1 MDTRKLPPSTGDDV
15 EEEDGN
21 MSMNYSEGDSSSSNK
36 PLHNDNNE
44 ALLPRKRSQ
53 STKSPTD
60 NNNNKGNTS
69 ILSNTNDEEIEAV
82 LAAGRESSS
91 SSSIDEPA
99 KKREDLRSTPYEM
112 KQTNIS
118 QLLQQQQNDI
128 IDTNNEQ
135 DDEVGIQQ
143 AATAGL
149 SHSFSHPSL
158 EVLEGNLVEARGSL
172 NASFDAALQQQQQN
186 NNNNNNNTTGAASSS
201 MNNNPI
207 YTSPKRRKQS
217 IDLDEEEVVAEA
229 ASLPQQ
235 QQIEQQPHPSSFTP
249 LRPPNTVQKQR
260 NRRKTGDGIL
270 FSPKPVYSDR
280 KTKGTRPPRPS
291 SGSGGNAN
299 AAGESGANNNNM
311 QQQPSGPSSP
321 LTPSPKY
328 GETQS
333 NNLSQTP
340 MSTTSTH
347 SPGGTPYR
355 FKDFPASLPKVNHR
369 PPPDNIDG
377 QANIDERKQPPP
389 GTAQKLNLLPKP
401 TPRKQQDYNEKM
413 INPQSS
419 RRLFMQQQQSG
430 KKPPS
435 ASSLTN
441 NPSFDNSEKG
451 GSDSKDYGGNNQAD
465 ISGDWS
471 EMMSSTDK
479 SVTNQ
484 QIRLSN
490 VPSHVFQNQQQQVR
504 SNNNDNNTELEET
517 IEEEEDDTVVM
528 DEEEDDAFGGQ
539 EVNIEVAADTGFSG
553 TKLTFS
559 SPDPSPLDPSMST
572 GVAAEEERKI
582 PPQHELLE
590 TALHPHTPRGLAA
603 TSAIHNLSPINRLPE
618 DGDDHDMA
626 EEDEAATGIGGNE
639 SMQPPLFSHAASP
652 ILRQSINEGVAAVDT
667 SVNSSASIF
676 SAGQN
681 MSAVNT
687 TTSTANVNNTTLN
700 NSNLSGLSRPTAR
713 KLRRPKPD
721 TSAFSM
727 GTPSQQSIGSK
738 DSGFYSHQTGDAST
752 DNNRLLCPP
761 TPVRTPAWA
770 HHASVERSHQQVGG
784 MKRQNSLIA
793 TKVLAAAPPRV
804 VNNLSS
810 LEDSMLENDI
820 SESMDTTTSGR
831 GSSGRVAGFSSID
844 EGNAEEV
851 ISSALKQGK
860 RAASLAKTPGTA
872 YKGRK
877 STAPL
882 VNEEINFSDFD
893 NLGILGSGAFADV
906 YKVKSKK
913 DGRLYAIK
921 RNRRQFRGVKDRER
935 AMAEVNTMKRLQTA
949 LLSEAAAS
957 PTATTSSHQKDNSG
971 GEDHS
976 KSKYGLYLLF
986 FIRAWQQEGFFY
998 CQTELCSRAT
1008 ARHLRMSIVS
1018 EWERDMSRYPSLQL
1032 CLLEQTNTSSD
1043 VQDRLIPEKAIW
1055 QMCHDISRGLYHI
1068 HSYGMVHYDIKPSNI
1083 FFVYNSKWGTIC
1095 KIGDFGLAGDIGT
1108 KDDGQEGDT
1117 AYMANELLS
1126 AGSAKHSGA
1135 DIFSLGLTLYELASS
1150 QAWSLPREGDRWHEI
1165 RSGTHRPELHQS
1177 RSESLVKLIQAMIQ
1191 PNVKERPTAEDISGS
1206 DEVKR
1211 ANARNDSFLSQY
1223 VNDVEIYDNK
1233 REKELASAEAEAR
1246 RR

>member
-1 MDTRKLPPSTGDDV
+1 MADNDTNN
-15 EEEDGN
+15 EEGN
-21 MSMNYSEGDSSSSNK
+21 MSMNYSEEDVSSSSHE
-36 PLHNDNNE
+36 PLHNHDTSSDNNNE

-53 STKSPTD
+53 SSKSPLDT
-60 NNNNKGNTS
+60 NKESGTS

-118 QLLQQQQNDI
+118 QLLQQQQQQHD
-128 IDTNNEQ
+128 IDTNNDNNEQ
-135 DDEVGIQQ
+135 EEEDVGIQQ

-172 NASFDAALQQQQQN
+172 NASFDAALQQQQQQQATHN
-186 NNNNNNNTTGAASSS
+186 STAGAASSS

-217 IDLDEEEVVAEA
+217 IDLDEEEEKVAEA

-235 QQIEQQPHPSSFTP
+235 QKKPHPSSFTP

-280 KTKGTRPPRPS
+280 KKNNARPPRPS
-291 SGSGGNAN
+291 SGSGSNGNAN
-299 AAGESGANNNNM
+299 ILAAGESVVNNNM

-328 GETQS
+328 GEAQS
-333 NNLSQTP
+333 NL
-340 MSTTSTH
+340 H

-369 PPPDNIDG
+369 ESRDNV
-377 QANIDERKQPPP
+377 DERKQQPP

-401 TPRKQQDYNEKM
+401 TPRKQQDYEKM
-413 INPQSS
+413 VNPQSS
-419 RRLFMQQQQSG
+419 RRLFMQQQSG

-451 GSDSKDYGGNNQAD
+451 GSDSKDYGGGNQAD

-490 VPSHVFQNQQQQVR
+490 VPSHVFQNHQQQVR
-504 SNNNDNNTELEET
+504 STTNNDNNTELEET

-528 DEEEDDAFGGQ
+528 DEGEDDAFG
-539 EVNIEVAADTGFSG
+539 NIEVAADTGFSG

-559 SPDPSPLDPSMST
+559 SPDPSPLDPSMSR
-572 GVAAEEERKI
+572 GVAAVEERKN

-603 TSAIHNLSPINRLPE
+603 SAIHNLSPINRLPE

-626 EEDEAATGIGGNE
+626 DHDDTDVYDTGEEEATSCTRGG
-639 SMQPPLFSHAASP
+639 STQPPLFSHAASP
-652 ILRQSINEGVAAVDT
+652 ILRQSINEGVADT

-820 SESMDTTTSGR
+820 SESMDTTASGR

-877 STAPL
+877 STTPL
-882 VNEEINFSDFD
+882 VNEEINFSDFE

-957 PTATTSSHQKDNSG
+957 PTETGSHQKDNSDG
-971 GEDHS
+971 DYHS

-1018 EWERDMSRYPSLQL
+1018 EWERDMSRYPSLQS
-1032 CLLEQTNTSSD
+1032 CLLDEQTGASSD
-1043 VQDRLIPEKAIW
+1043 IQDRFIPEKTIW

-1126 AGSAKHSGA
+1126 AGSAKHSSA

-1165 RSGTHRPELHQS
+1165 RSGTHRPELHPS

-1191 PNVKERPTAEDISGS
+1191 PSVKERPTAEDISGS

-1223 VNDVEIYDNK
+1223 VNDVEIFDSK

>member
-1 MDTRKLPPSTGDDV
+1 MADKTNDTNNKEGD
-15 EEEDGN
+15 
-21 MSMNYSEGDSSSSNK
+21 MSMNYSEEDTSSSSHK
-36 PLHNDNNE
+36 PLHHHDTMSSDNNNE

-53 STKSPTD
+53 STKSPSD
-60 NNNNKGNTS
+60 NKESSTS

-91 SSSIDEPA
+91 SSSIEEPA
-99 KKREDLRSTPYEM
+99 KKREDLRATPYEM

-118 QLLQQQQNDI
+118 QLLQQQQQQQNDI
-128 IDTNNEQ
+128 DANDDNEQ
-135 DDEVGIQQ
+135 EEDGIQQ

-172 NASFDAALQQQQQN
+172 NASFDAALQQQQQQQQATHN
-186 NNNNNNNTTGAASSS
+186 STAGAASSS

-217 IDLDEEEVVAEA
+217 IDLDEEEKVAEEA
-229 ASLPQQ
+229 ASLPQ

-280 KTKGTRPPRPS
+280 KMKGTRPPRPS
-291 SGSGGNAN
+291 SGSGGSNAHI
-299 AAGESGANNNNM
+299 AVAGGEGSANNNNM
-311 QQQPSGPSSP
+311 QQHPSGPSSP

-328 GETQS
+328 GEAQ

-355 FKDFPASLPKVNHR
+355 FKDFPASLPKVNHHR
-369 PPPDNIDG
+369 TSQDNV
-377 QANIDERKQPPP
+377 DERKQPP

-435 ASSLTN
+435 ASSITN

-451 GSDSKDYGGNNQAD
+451 GSDSKDYGGGNQAD

-490 VPSHVFQNQQQQVR
+490 VPSHVFQNHQQQVR
-504 SNNNDNNTELEET
+504 STNNNDNNTELEET

-528 DEEEDDAFGGQ
+528 DEEDDDAFG
-539 EVNIEVAADTGFSG
+539 SH
-553 TKLTFS
+553 
-559 SPDPSPLDPSMST
+559 DPSMSIST
-572 GVAAEEERKI
+572 AAVEEDRKI

-639 SMQPPLFSHAASP
+639 SMQPLGHTASP
-652 ILRQSINEGVAAVDT
+652 ILRQSINEGVADT
-667 SVNSSASIF
+667 SVNSSASLF

-770 HHASVERSHQQVGG
+770 HHASVERGHQQVGG

-820 SESMDTTTSGR
+820 SESMDTTASGR

-877 STAPL
+877 STTPL
-882 VNEEINFSDFD
+882 VNEEINFSDFE

-957 PTATTSSHQKDNSG
+957 PTETASHQKDKL

-1018 EWERDMSRYPSLQL
+1018 EWERDVTRYPSLQL
-1032 CLLEQTNTSSD
+1032 CLIEQTNASSD
-1043 VQDRLIPEKAIW
+1043 IQDRLIPEKAIW

-1165 RSGTHRPELHQS
+1165 RSGAHRPELHPS

-1191 PNVKERPTAEDISGS
+1191 PSVKERPTAEDISGS

-1223 VNDVEIYDNK
+1223 VNDVEKFDSK